1 MAKKTYKD
9 LINEIQA
16 LQGQIH
22 ELKLILAG
30 LAYENNNVLH
40 VSSSSIVYSS
50 SYFTIE
56 EDPGGT
62 GYTLIFK

>member
-16 LQGQIH
+16 LEGQIH
-22 ELKLILAG
+22 DLKLILAG
-30 LAYENNNVLH
+30 IAYENNNILH
-40 VSSSSIVYSS
+40 VKQTSIAFSS